1 MAQVLAQVALL
12 SPLASIVQ
20 TSTMNVIEQHL
31 EYVSTTKPLLSKEDF
46 NSVCEK
52 AKAFRES
59 ERERER
65 EEKQDR
71 YMSTH
76 PQFNWHFVKRNPWLP
91 FISNCVNPPV
101 VPPV

>member
-65 EEKQDR
+65 EKRKKTDTCQH
-71 YMSTH
+71 TH
-76 PQFNWHFVKRNPWLP
+76 NSIGIL
-91 FISNCVNPPV
+91 
-101 VPPV
+101 